1 MPRAPR
7 PATVTIAGPGPGPG
21 PKDRSPGPARRSE
34 LTQLDPAIDEYLV
47 HLKTERRLR
56 PNSLAAYAQDLRELA
71 GFLVRRLGDPVL
83 LGRVHPPELVAYLQS
98 IAPTLKPRSQA
109 RRVVAMR
116 GLFRFLREEGAV
128 AADPTQGLRGPRLAQ
143 KLPDLLG
150 RDEVLRLLAA
160 PGTDDPLA
168 LRDTALLELLYASG
182 CRISEAL
189 DLTTD
194 RLYLDQAVVRL
205 IGKGDKMRLVP
216 LGSPAVA
223 ALHAWLRDARP
234 LLVRGKRVHN
244 LVFVNNRGGRLSRQG
259 FFQKLADHAITAGIT
274 RAISPHKLRHS
285 FATHLL
291 EGGADLRAVQTL
303 LGHADIATTQ
313 IYTHVSDQHLRTAH
327 RKHHP
332 RA

>member
-1 MPRAPR
+1 MARAAR
-7 PATVTIAGPGPGPG
+7 TTGSSG

-34 LTQLDPAIDEYLV
+34 LAHLDPAIDEYLL
-47 HLKTERRLR
+47 HLKVERNLR

-71 GFLVRRLGDPVL
+71 SFLVDRLGDPVPL
-83 LGRVHPPELVAYLQS
+83 ARIQPPELNAYLQS
-98 IAPTLKPRSQA
+98 IAPRLKPRSQA
-109 RRVVAMR
+109 RRVVATR
-116 GLFRFLREEGAV
+116 GLFRFLREEGAIL
-128 AADPTQGLRGPRLAQ
+128 ADPTQDMHGPRLAH

-160 PGTDDPLA
+160 PGTDGPLA

-216 LGSPAVA
+216 LGTPAVA
-223 ALHAWLRDARP
+223 ALHTWLRDGRAP
-234 LLVRGKRVHN
+234 LVRGKRIN
-244 LVFVNNRGGRLSRQG
+244 NFVFVNNRGGRLSRQG
-259 FFQKLADHAITAGIT
+259 FFQKLADYALVAGIT

-313 IYTHVSDQHLRTAH
+313 IYTHVSDQHLRAAH

>member
-1 MPRAPR
+1 MPRAAR
-7 PATVTIAGPGPGPG
+7 PAGSSG

-34 LTQLDPAIDEYLV
+34 LADLDPAIDEYLL
-47 HLKTERRLR
+47 HLKVERRLR

-71 GFLVRRLGDPVL
+71 SFLGERLGDPVPL
-83 LGRVHPPELVAYLQS
+83 ARVQPPELVAYLQS
-98 IAPTLKPRSQA
+98 IAPKLKPRSQA
-109 RRVVAMR
+109 RRVVAVR

-128 AADPTQGLRGPRLAQ
+128 LADPSQDMHGPRLAQ

-160 PGTDDPLA
+160 PGTDGPLA

-216 LGSPAVA
+216 LGSPAVT
-223 ALHAWLRDARP
+223 ALHTWLRDGRP
-234 LLVRGKRVHN
+234 PLVRGKRAHN
-244 LVFVNNRGGRLSRQG
+244 FVFVNNRGGRLSRQG
-259 FFQKLADHAITAGIT
+259 FFQKLAEYARTAGIT

>member
-1 MPRAPR
+1 MARPAPGRRAAPPR
-7 PATVTIAGPGPGPG
+7 PAPVSKA
-21 PKDRSPGPARRSE
+21 SPGG
-34 LTQLDPAIDEYLV
+34 LDGAIDEYLM
-47 HLKTERRLR
+47 HLKVERGLR
-56 PNSLAAYAQDLRELA
+56 PNSLTAYAQDLRELA
-71 GFLVRRLGDPVL
+71 AFLVARLGDPAPLARVDPPL
-83 LGRVHPPELVAYLQS
+83 LLAYLQA
-98 IAPTLKPRSQA
+98 IAPKLKARSQA
-109 RRVVAMR
+109 RRVVALR
-116 GLFRFLREEGAV
+116 GLFRWLREEGQIAV
-128 AADPTQGLRGPRLAQ
+128 DPSQGLAAPRLAQ

-160 PGTDDPLA
+160 PGSDGPLA

-189 DLTTD
+189 DLSLD

-205 IGKGDKMRLVP
+205 IGKGDKMRLCP
-216 LGSPAVA
+216 IGGPAVA
-223 ALHAWLRDARP
+223 ALHAWLRDGRP
-234 LLVRGKRVHN
+234 ALARGKRPSP
-244 LVFVNNRGGRLSRQG
+244 LVFLNKSGARLSRQG
-259 FFQKLADHAITAGIT
+259 FFQKLREHAIAAGIT
-274 RAISPHKLRHS
+274 RDISPHKLRHS

-313 IYTHVSDQHLRTAH
+313 IYTHVSDAQLRSAH

>member
-1 MPRAPR
+1 M
-7 PATVTIAGPGPGPG
+7 
-21 PKDRSPGPARRSE
+21 
-34 LTQLDPAIDEYLV
+34 L
-47 HLKTERRLR
+47 HLKVERRLR

-71 GFLVRRLGDPVL
+71 EFLVRRLGDPVPL
-83 LGRVHPPELVAYLQS
+83 VRVQPPDLIAYLQS

-128 AADPTQGLRGPRLAQ
+128 TADPTQGLRGPRLAQ

-160 PGTDDPLA
+160 PGIEGPLA

-223 ALHAWLRDARP
+223 ALHTWLRDGRP
-234 LLVRGKRVHN
+234 ALVKGKRTHN
-244 LVFVNNRGGRLSRQG
+244 FVFVNHRGGRLSRQG
-259 FFQKLADHAITAGIT
+259 FFQKLAEYGLTAGIT

-313 IYTHVSDQHLRTAH
+313 IYTHVSDQHLRSAH

>member
-1 MPRAPR
+1 M
-7 PATVTIAGPGPGPG
+7 
-21 PKDRSPGPARRSE
+21 
-34 LTQLDPAIDEYLV
+34 
-47 HLKTERRLR
+47 HLKVERGLR

-71 GFLVRRLGDPVL
+71 AFLVARLGDPAPLARVDPPL
-83 LGRVHPPELVAYLQS
+83 LLAYLQA
-98 IAPTLKPRSQA
+98 IAPKLKARSQA
-109 RRVVAMR
+109 RRVVALR
-116 GLFRFLREEGAV
+116 GLFRWLREEGQIAV
-128 AADPTQGLRGPRLAQ
+128 DPSQGLAAPRLAQ

-160 PGTDDPLA
+160 PGSDGPLA

-189 DLTTD
+189 DLSLD

-205 IGKGDKMRLVP
+205 IGKGDKMRLCP
-216 LGSPAVA
+216 IGGPAVA
-223 ALHAWLRDARP
+223 ALHTWLRDGRP
-234 LLVRGKRVHN
+234 ALAQGKRPSP
-244 LVFVNNRGGRLSRQG
+244 LVFLNKNGARLSRQG
-259 FFQKLADHAITAGIT
+259 FFQKLREHAIAAGIT
-274 RAISPHKLRHS
+274 RDISPHKLRHS

-313 IYTHVSDQHLRTAH
+313 IYTHVSDAQLRSAH